1 MSKTSNNLAASHELT
16 SLAGMLRHLDAT
28 DVSRGLRGAAVA
40 RAANEASLIPAHQ
53 WTNANGRTWATRWT
67 QRLQKLKH
75 PVMTQ
80 PHDPND
86 SDML

>member
-1 MSKTSNNLAASHELT
+1 MSKNSNNLAASDELT
-16 SLAGMLRHLDAT
+16 SLAGMLRHLDTT
-28 DVSRGLRGAAVA
+28 DASRGLRGAAVA
-40 RAANEASLIPAHQ
+40 RADAPLIPAHQ
-53 WTNANGRTWATRWT
+53 WKKANGRTWATQWT